1 MPHRVSNWGSLW
13 IPNQASQWRSWW
25 SWMFCAAN
33 SMKPRRFLTPGY
45 IGRQL
50 AVRLLLERARS
61 EGQAEGHGNDLDLVR
76 IDHALLGVDV
86 VDAALDVAI
95 DHSEMQ
101 GDAGSA
107 VDPEMRAGDRGR
119 RDPLRLGLQVVGA
132 QPRDDIR
139 TNRTE
144 RQDVELEIRET
155 RQDLTGARDAH
166 LRVVEIESR
175 EVEIEPR
182 HDRQLRHIETREALD
197 VVAVLEGVTRVAHGH
212 AHASTHSYRDEAM
225 CQADLGRSDHRRG
238 RQQDNDCDRAKHGSH
253 GSSSNGE
260 FERRK
265 SGPAAH
271 SNPCAPQRPYRPR
284 GGDWEDDF
292 EEPKEVAAGIGRRC
306 RRSRREKRDE
316 RCVLPDRRARL

>member
-1 MPHRVSNWGSLW
+1 MKRSLWTCMGRWPDRTVQREGRRGPSSTKTEHSLSGSLVAWTMPHRVSNWGSLW

-139 TNRTE
+139 T
-144 RQDVELEIRET
+144 
-155 RQDLTGARDAH
+155 
-166 LRVVEIESR
+166 
-175 EVEIEPR
+175 
-182 HDRQLRHIETREALD
+182 
-197 VVAVLEGVTRVAHGH
+197 
-212 AHASTHSYRDEAM
+212 
-225 CQADLGRSDHRRG
+225 
-238 RQQDNDCDRAKHGSH
+238 
-253 GSSSNGE
+253 
-260 FERRK
+260 
-265 SGPAAH
+265 
-271 SNPCAPQRPYRPR
+271 
-284 GGDWEDDF
+284 
-292 EEPKEVAAGIGRRC
+292 
-306 RRSRREKRDE
+306 
-316 RCVLPDRRARL
+316 